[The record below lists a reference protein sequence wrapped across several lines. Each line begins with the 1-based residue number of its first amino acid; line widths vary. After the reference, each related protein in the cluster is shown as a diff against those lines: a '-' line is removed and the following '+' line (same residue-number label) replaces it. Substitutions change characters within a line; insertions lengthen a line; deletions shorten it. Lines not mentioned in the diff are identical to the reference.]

1 MDEEIAPVAVVLAR
15 RTWVLAIAVRVPES
29 MLVSIALVIH

>member
-15 RTWVLAIAVRVPES
+15 RTWVLAMAVRVQES
-29 MLVSIALVIH
+29 ILASIALVIH